1 MKGEEKP
8 EGRQE
13 GPLEGQ
19 GLHSYALKL
28 KEYEKSLEYEVIEN
42 TLKGTKRHNNGN
54 MGKQK
59 SN

>member
-8 EGRQE
+8 AGRQE

-19 GLHSYALKL
+19 KL
-28 KEYEKSLEYEVIEN
+28 KEYEKSLEYEGIEN
-42 TLKGTKRHNNGN
+42 TLMRTKRHNNGN